1 MYTILIILIVIIIF
15 IILII
20 PSWKLRDDLY
30 SCSMHKEDFINI
42 CNSKLTDREFLEH
55 MIPHHQVAIDISKIL
70 QKKSESIEL
79 QKICRD
85 IILIQEIEIKIMHQ
99 MLYSLPDRISDSTIK
114 MNKIYQQTLSDF
126 IKPNKLDLTNVYCDP
141 LFFDSNKHMEHLFH
155 ITDDTYIEHMIPHH
169 QVAVDMSK
177 ILLKNTAN
185 DMMISF
191 AYRIIKGQQNE
202 VIILDNLKK
211 STYKNKSNLVL

>member
-1 MYTILIILIVIIIF
+1 MF

-20 PSWKLRDDLY
+20 VIIILIIQYLAY
-30 SCSMHKEDFINI
+30 MHKENFKNI

-114 MNKIYQQTLSDF
+114 MNKTYQPTLSDF
-126 IKPNKLDLTNVYCDP
+126 IKPNKLGLTNTYCDRLP
-141 LFFDSNKHMEHLFH
+141 DGKREASPDPSFFDSNKHIKHLFH

-177 ILLKNTAN
+177 ILLKNTDN

-211 STYKNKSNLVL
+211 SSYKNKSNLIL

>member
-1 MYTILIILIVIIIF
+1 
-15 IILII
+15 
-20 PSWKLRDDLY
+20 
-30 SCSMHKEDFINI
+30 MHKENFKNI

-114 MNKIYQQTLSDF
+114 MNKTYQPTLSDF
-126 IKPNKLDLTNVYCDP
+126 IKPNKLGLTNTYCDRLP
-141 LFFDSNKHMEHLFH
+141 DGKREASPDPSFFDSNKHIKHLFH

-177 ILLKNTAN
+177 ILLKNTDN

-211 STYKNKSNLVL
+211 SSYKNKSNLIL